1 MFHDQQKDNINQNQD
16 HDYKQQDLSYIERDC
31 FGEISICCYPYKIH
45 DWLIKR
51 LHNKPQKNVS
61 FISLQTNPPVRYHNL
76 S

>member
-45 DWLIKR
+45 D
-51 LHNKPQKNVS
+51 
-61 FISLQTNPPVRYHNL
+61 
-76 S
+76 